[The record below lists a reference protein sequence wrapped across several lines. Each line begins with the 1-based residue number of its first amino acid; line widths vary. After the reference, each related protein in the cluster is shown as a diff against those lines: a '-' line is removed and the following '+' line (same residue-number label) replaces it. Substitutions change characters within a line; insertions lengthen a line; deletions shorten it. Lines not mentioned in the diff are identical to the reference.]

1 MASYTTRNRLI
12 KQVFNE
18 NVDTWGDPVL
28 NSQAI
33 AMIDEAL
40 DGDVTIA
47 TTGGTTTL
55 TSANGATDQSRMR
68 VIRLTGALV
77 SNSII
82 RAPAVEKWYIVINDC
97 TGAFTTTFGI
107 SGGVHATIPQG
118 RRTIVY
124 LDGTDA
130 EDTEPP
136 INTLGPAT
144 GPLSM
149 GTNQITNVQ
158 DGVASS
164 DAATLGQVLS
174 YFSSSNPGLLSI
186 PLWRMGL
193 R

>member
-33 AMIDEAL
+33 DMIDEAL
-40 DGDVTIA
+40 DGDVTIS
-47 TTGGTTTL
+47 TTGGTVTL
-55 TSANGATDQSRMR
+55 TSTNGATDQSRMR
-68 VIRLTGALV
+68 IIKLTGTLV
-77 SNSII
+77 SNLIV
-82 RAPAVEKWYIVINDC
+82 RAPGVDKWYIVINEV

-107 SGGVHATIPQG
+107 SGGTHATIPQG

-149 GTNQITNVQ
+149 GSNQITSVA
-158 DGVASS
+158 DGSAST
-164 DAATLGQVLS
+164 DAATFGQLLA
-174 YFSSSNPGLLSI
+174 YFSSSNPGLLG
-186 PLWRMGL
+186 LAMWRQGL
-193 R
+193 K

>member
-28 NSQAI
+28 NAQAI
-33 AMIDEAL
+33 DMIDEAL
-40 DGDVTIA
+40 DGDVTIN
-47 TTGGTTTL
+47 TTGGTVTL
-55 TSANGATDQSRMR
+55 TSTNGATDQSRMR
-68 VIRLTGALV
+68 VINLTGTLT

-82 RAPAVEKWYIVINDC
+82 RAPAVDKWYIVRSSLA
-97 TGAFTTTFGI
+97 GAFTCTFGI
-107 SGGVHATIPQG
+107 SGGTHATIPTG

-130 EDTEPP
+130 YDTEPP

-149 GTNQITNVQ
+149 GSNQITSVG
-158 DGVASS
+158 DGTLSTDVA
-164 DAATLGQVLS
+164 TFGQVLA
-174 YFSSSNPGLLSI
+174 YFSSSNPGLLGI
-186 PLWRMGL
+186 QLWRMGMM
-193 R
+193 